1 MNIVVSRQLD
11 ARTQD
16 IFVPILQMRNIFEQM
31 RSGEVLELIS
41 DDPGALSDIKAWSNL
56 TGNKI
61 LEIRNRDDVNQFF
74 IQKKFKEV
82 VMADFKIDETLDCSG
97 MLCPM
102 PVVKTNK
109 ALKQLGVGQTLEM
122 ISTDPGSIPDM
133 EAWARQTGHEL
144 LEAKDENSKY
154 RFVIKKTH

>member
-1 MNIVVSRQLD
+1 
-11 ARTQD
+11 
-16 IFVPILQMRNIFEQM
+16 M

-41 DDPGALSDIKAWSNL
+41 DDPGALLDIKAWSNL

-109 ALKQLGVGQTLEM
+109 ALKKLEVGQTLEM
-122 ISTDPGSIPDM
+122 LSTDPGSIPDM
-133 EAWARQTGHEL
+133 EAWARQTRHEL
-144 LEAKDENSKY
+144 LEAKDEGSKY